1 MDNKAFLVTSL
12 GSLALVMLRRILS
25 SRTPFVPP
33 EREKRVTTWSKIADL
48 VLREIRAEDYDKKML
63 DLLTQL
69 TVVGNV
75 SKEFFMKRCEVMRA
89 DPRQR
94 ILVVED
100 VKRNVIVATGTLCVE
115 PKFIH
120 QAGLAGHI
128 EDVVVDKDMRSQG
141 LGSEVVRELLRLARE
156 YGCYKAILDCKTH
169 NIAFYEKLGFKRKEV
184 QMALYVYVRV

>member
-1 MDNKAFLVTSL
+1 MDNKAFLMTSL
-12 GSLALVMLRRILS
+12 GSLVMVMLRRVLS
-25 SRTPFVPP
+25 SKTVFVPP
-33 EREKRVTTWSKIADL
+33 ERERRVKTTSSKTADL
-48 VLREIRAEDYDKKML
+48 VLREIRAEDYEKKML

-94 ILVVED
+94 ILVIED

-141 LGSEVVRELLRLARE
+141 LGSEVVRRRSNSNQSARSITR
-156 YGCYKAILDCKTH
+156 KNILT
-169 NIAFYEKLGFKRKEV
+169 GT
-184 QMALYVYVRV
+184 

>member
-1 MDNKAFLVTSL
+1 MENKAFLVTSL
-12 GSLALVMLRRILS
+12 GSLALVMLRRVLS
-25 SRTPFVPP
+25 SRKVFVPP
-33 EREKRVTTWSKIADL
+33 EREKRVSTSSKIADL

-141 LGSEVVRELLRLARE
+141 LGSEVVRRRSNSNQSARSITR
-156 YGCYKAILDCKTH
+156 KNILT
-169 NIAFYEKLGFKRKEV
+169 GT
-184 QMALYVYVRV
+184 